1 MSPDL
6 NAQIRAAAGLAIQ
19 QMIRQ
24 AGDNVFTWAQIQKGF
39 QVAGKQIFFATK
51 AAGIFKPKELTDD
64 AALSIKQV
72 TPSRTGRAAPYDDGE
87 LENGAVS
94 YRLQREG
101 EKSPFNRHLQQAYLK
116 NLPLIY
122 LRGIADSLYEVFYPV
137 FVEEFSF
144 PSGVA
149 RVVFDQPE
157 SSPMFTGVN
166 EVPVQYSYGIR
177 KNRLHQRAFRQRVL
191 MAYGLRCAL
200 TNLPLVD
207 LLEAAHI
214 VGDSEGGLASVQ
226 NGIAMST
233 FHHTAYESDLMGIDP
248 DGKIILS
255 ELVRGTRD
263 GPMFSQG
270 LLGMEGRQM
279 RFPTFE
285 GHRPNR
291 DFLAQKFEAFTKAG
305 R

>member
-1 MSPDL
+1 MSPDP
-6 NAQIRAAAGLAIQ
+6 NDQIRAVAGLAIQ
-19 QMIRQ
+19 QMIRDK
-24 AGDNVFTWAQIQKGF
+24 GDNVFSWAEIQKGF
-39 QVAGKQIFFATK
+39 QVGGQHIFFATQ
-51 AAGIFKPKELTDD
+51 AAGIFKPQALNDG

-72 TPSRTGRAAPYDDGE
+72 TPSRKGRAAPYDDGE

-94 YRLQREG
+94 YCLQKKG
-101 EKSPFNRHLQQAYLK
+101 EESHSNRYLQEAWHR

-144 PSGVA
+144 QSGTV
-149 RVVFDQPE
+149 RLVFDQPA
-157 SSPMFTGVN
+157 SVPAVNCVN
-166 EVPVQYSYGIR
+166 EVPQPYTDGLR
-177 KNRLHQRAFRQRVL
+177 KNRLHQQSFRQRVL

-200 TNLPLVD
+200 TDLPLVD

-214 VGDSEGGLASVQ
+214 VGGKGHGRASVQ

-233 FHHTAYESDLMGIDP
+233 LHHTAYESDLMGIDP

-255 ELVRGTRD
+255 ELVRGTCD
-263 GPMFSQG
+263 APLFSQG

-291 DFLAQKFEAFTKAG
+291 DFLAQKFEQFTKAG